1 MRPLIP
7 SLLMFLFVGGWPQLT
22 VRGEEETKPIE
33 LTLTPRAIEQPL
45 LNHRLLPAEFELREG
60 NAATL
65 ILRMPWE
72 QQPYMQNVFGTFD
85 DDLDLAIDDPKIIEN
100 GTQGF
105 DRFYRQLRR
114 AAYKRTADW
123 DYPVGEAPA
132 AYILLPDVQGG
143 REFVGKEL
151 SVWIRYHIAK
161 GELDKAREGI
171 LVGLAVSRHYARTSF
186 MIIQLVSQAID
197 IMMLDRVVELVAH
210 PDCPNLYWSLTAL
223 PRPLLASQPS
233 IEFEERF
240 LESTLPF
247 MNQLDEE
254 GDSDTRPQFNLDRLD
269 IDRSQ
274 EEWERMAK
282 AIIRAYLE
290 TGRNG
295 FTTTP
300 EGPELIAAWAKRA
313 RTELPK
319 EISELREFKAMSDA
333 EAGLRWF
340 LMRHRELSQETTALM
355 SLEPKH
361 ALLKLRILQTKI
373 KSFREEVGMDTLF
386 NLENPLNLYLA
397 VRRNDRRIAMLRI
410 VEAIRHFAATHDGR
424 LPNSLDEIADPPVP
438 DDPILLKPFHYE
450 VNDGVATLSAE
461 GIPGGARD
469 DQADP
474 GVLGEIHYRIRLR
487 ARQR

>member
-7 SLLMFLFVGGWPQLT
+7 SLLMLLFVGGWPQLT

-45 LNHRLLPAEFELREG
+45 LKHRLLPAEFELRDG

-85 DDLDLAIDDPKIIEN
+85 DDLELAIDDPKILEN

-105 DRFYRQLRR
+105 DGFYRQLRR

-123 DYPVGEAPA
+123 DYPIGEEPA
-132 AYILLPDVQGG
+132 AYILLPDAQGG

-171 LVGLAVSRHYARTSF
+171 LVGLAVSRHYARTPF
-186 MIIQLVSQAID
+186 IIIQFVSQAID
-197 IMMLDRVVELVAH
+197 VIMLDRVLELVAQ

-223 PRPLLASQPS
+223 PRPLLSSQPS

-240 LESTLPF
+240 LESTLPY

-254 GDSDTRPQFNLDRLD
+254 GDSDKRPQFNLDRLD
-269 IDRSQ
+269 IDRSPG
-274 EEWERMAK
+274 EWESMSLAL
-282 AIIRAYLE
+282 IRLYLE
-290 TGRNG
+290 MDNLEMGR
-295 FTTTP
+295 
-300 EGPELIAAWAKRA
+300 EGSTNLKGAEIIAGWAKRA
-313 RTELPK
+313 RAELPN
-319 EISELREFKAMSDA
+319 EFIDVMRVNMMSDA

-340 LMRHRELSQETTALM
+340 LMRHRELSQEITAFM
-355 SLEPKH
+355 ALEPKH
-361 ALLKLRILQTKI
+361 ALHKLRILQTKI
-373 KSFREEVGMDTLF
+373 KSFREKAGMDSLF

-397 VRRNDRRIAMLRI
+397 LRRTDRRIAMLRI
-410 VEAIRHFAATHDGR
+410 IEGIRHYAATHDGR
-424 LPNSLDEIADPPVP
+424 LPQLLIDLKDTPAP
-438 DDPILLKPFHYE
+438 DDPMLDQPFEYSVEGETALLIAPDIQMIDSKI
-450 VNDGVATLSAE
+450 NGV
-461 GIPGGARD
+461 R
-469 DQADP
+469 
-474 GVLGEIHYRIRLR
+474 YRIRIR
-487 ARQR
+487 KSDD